1 MYSRRAVDCLW
12 HLFRSFLCD
21 KESDAAEQGDGVPQG
36 CKDVPSCVSRP
47 QYVLFSAGPG
57 WCTQNTVE
65 CQVMPS
71 HAKSCQVMQSHAKSL
86 LNKFAAGF
94 SLLLLIVVVT
104 CSLLL
109 VRFGPSLRISWHRQR
124 CLRSAQQRCKV

>member
-1 MYSRRAVDCLW
+1 MLQSRAME
-12 HLFRSFLCD
+12 FL
-21 KESDAAEQGDGVPQG
+21 KAARTSLP
-36 CKDVPSCVSRP
+36 VSADP
-47 QYVLFSAGPG
+47 NTFCSQS
-57 WCTQNTVE
+57 TVE